1 MYSFV
6 NRFPPNLFFDILLFT
21 FYAFRNRQS
30 FSTANARW
38 LILFFVSFPSS
49 AKVLSYPS
57 GIKIGSYP
65 KPEPPRFSLIIS
77 PFTMPSNKC
86 FFPFVIKQI
95 TVRNC
100 AFLF

>member
-38 LILFFVSFPSS
+38 LILFFVSFPGKSLVVS
-49 AKVLSYPS
+49 FGHKDR
-57 GIKIGSYP
+57 II
-65 KPEPPRFSLIIS
+65 PE
-77 PFTMPSNKC
+77 TG
-86 FFPFVIKQI
+86 V
-95 TVRNC
+95 T
-100 AFLF
+100 AFLFDNLTFYYAFE